1 LERKRKAV
9 QIGITGATGLIG
21 ELLTRRLSEAGHD
34 LVLFSR
40 SLERGQS
47 FSPDS
52 KIVQWDALA
61 SPLPEGSLDGLDAL
75 VHLLGEGIA
84 NGRWTAARK
93 KLIRDSR
100 VKGTRSLVEELHRCQ
115 NGPRVLVSASAI
127 GLYGNRGEE
136 SLDETSQTGKGFLPS
151 VCKSWEQEASLAAEA
166 NVRTVLLRTGI
177 VLSTRGGALAKML
190 LPFRLCFGGPLGPGN
205 QWMSW
210 IHLEDQIGL
219 ILHALERD
227 EVEGPLN
234 ATAPNPVKNRA
245 FSKALGRALGRPAI
259 TPTPGFVLKLMLGE
273 MAQALLLEGQKVLP
287 SRAIAT
293 GYRFRFPEIHLALQ
307 DLLKRQF

>member
-1 LERKRKAV
+1 MKV
-9 QIGITGATGLIG
+9 GITGATGLIG
-21 ELLTRRLSEAGHD
+21 RLLVRRLSEAGHE

-47 FSPDS
+47 LSPDS
-52 KIVQWDALA
+52 RIVQWDALV
-61 SPLPEGSLDGLDAL
+61 SPPPEGSLDGLDAL

-84 NGRWTAARK
+84 NGRWTAAQK

-100 VKGTRSLVEELHRCQ
+100 ITGTRNLIGALKRCQ
-115 NGPRVLVSASAI
+115 NGPRVLISASAI
-127 GLYGNRGEE
+127 GLYGSRGEE
-136 SLDETSQTGKGFLPS
+136 SLDETSQAGKGFLPAT
-151 VCKSWEQEASLAAEA
+151 CESWEQEASIAAEA

-190 LPFRLCFGGPLGPGN
+190 LPFRLCLGGPLGSGE

-210 IHLEDQIGL
+210 IHLEDHIGL

-234 ATAPNPVKNRA
+234 ATAPNPVTNRT

-259 TPTPGFVLKLMLGE
+259 APTPGFVLKLMFGE

-287 SRAIAT
+287 SRAMRM
-293 GYRFRFPEIHLALQ
+293 GYRFRFPEVDLALQ
-307 DLLKRQF
+307 DLLKRAL